1 MRLNFSQSSIV
12 PCETLMSKMGDNE
25 HATKVIYP
33 KYYITEKELLGT
45 VIRAEKMGWFM
56 ADLLVHQ
63 VIIKPF

>member
-33 KYYITEKELLGT
+33 KHYNHWKGAMYLEQSFEQK
-45 VIRAEKMGWFM
+45 KMGCFM
-56 ADLLVHQ
+56 AD
-63 VIIKPF
+63 